1 MEIRRLTPF
10 DAEIYREVRLEALKL
25 NPEAFSTRYED
36 EIKRPIKVYQERF
49 RSNLSFTLGAF
60 VDEKLVGTVT
70 VVREQHLKLQH
81 RVQVVAMYVK
91 PTVRGKGIGKALM
104 NEAVQKTREW
114 EGVEQIHLTVV
125 SSNESA
131 RNLYLSLGFQ
141 VCGSEKQAMKLGD
154 TYWDEERMV
163 LFL

>member
-10 DAEIYREVRLEALKL
+10 DAEIYREIRLEALKL
-25 NPEAFSTRYED
+25 NAEAYSTRYED
-36 EIKRPIKVYQERF
+36 EIERPIKIYQERF
-49 RSNLSFTLGAF
+49 RSNYSFTLGAF
-60 VDEKLVGTVT
+60 ESEKLIGTVT
-70 VVREQHLKLQH
+70 VIREQHLKLHH
-81 RVQVVAMYVK
+81 RVNIVAMYVK
-91 PTVRGKGIGKALM
+91 PHVRGLGIGKALM
-104 NEAVQKTREW
+104 NEAIQRAREW

-131 RNLYLSLGFQ
+131 RKLYSALGFQ
-141 VCGSEKQAMKLGD
+141 VYGTEKQAMKLGD